1 MSALKFK
8 AARVHFL
15 SEVFEAVAVVD
26 ALAPYFASSNE
37 TLDIMCCYAHD
48 IGTQ

>member
-8 AARVHFL
+8 TARVHFL
-15 SEVFEAVAVVD
+15 SEVFEAVAFVD
-26 ALAPYFASSNE
+26 ALGPYFASSDE
-37 TLDIMCCYAHD
+37 TLHIMYRYAHD